1 MRKKA
6 TYRIRNWNQYN
17 KALIKRG
24 SLTFWF
30 DEEAIAAWYEEE
42 RTGRRGCPRTYS
54 DGAIQC
60 TLTLRGVYHLPLRG
74 TQGLL
79 ASLLDLMGLELR
91 TPDYTTL
98 CRRQGGLEVSLP
110 RQGPGKALHVV
121 VDATGLKVYGEGEWK
136 VRQHGY
142 TKRRTW
148 RKLHL
153 GVDECRG
160 EIMATVLSTN
170 NVGDSEVL
178 SDLLDQIDEPIEQLS
193 ADGSYDTWEIHAD
206 LQQRDSGRNPTPQD
220 GPHPSAKELS
230 RATPP
235 PR

>member
-1 MRKKA
+1 MR
-6 TYRIRNWNQYN
+6 RN
-17 KALIKRG
+17 A
-24 SLTFWF
+24 
-30 DEEAIAAWYEEE
+30 
-42 RTGRRGCPRTYS
+42 
-54 DGAIQC
+54 
-60 TLTLRGVYHLPLRG
+60 
-74 TQGLL
+74 QGLL

-121 VDATGLKVYGEGEWK
+121 VEATGLKVYGEGEWK

-178 SDLLDQIDEPIEQLS
+178 SDLLDQIDEPTEQLP
-193 ADGSYDTWEIHAD
+193 ADGSYDTWEIHLD
-206 LQQRDSGRNPTPQD
+206 FSNGVFGPQS
-220 GPHPSAKELS
+220 HPARRPAS
-230 RATPP
+230 
-235 PR
+235 